1 MSTHKD
7 PPILK
12 APAAR
17 RAVREARWENEGG
30 ATLPPAHVVAAASVR
45 AGKGPRPDQ
54 PRLYADLLAEA
65 DRQRRAADTVLVR
78 GMIAVRDPSG

>member
-17 RAVREARWENEGG
+17 RAIREARWENQGG
-30 ATLPPAHVVAAASVR
+30 ATLPPAHVAAASIR
-45 AGKGPRPDQ
+45 AGKGLRPEQ
-54 PRLYADLLAEA
+54 PRLYAELLAEA
-65 DRQRRAADTVLVR
+65 DRQRRAADDILVR
-78 GMIAVRDPSG
+78 GMIAVRDPRR